1 MKNIYIVGF
10 MGTGKTV
17 VGRALAREL
26 KVPFIDL
33 DSYIEETEGL
43 TISEIFKSKG
53 EAYFRSL
60 EKKALEKAA
69 EQEKNVVSCGGGVVM
84 DPGNM
89 ASIKATGTCICL
101 SASPQEIIKRIG
113 VTTHRP
119 LLQGGDPIQRVQS
132 LLADRD
138 AAYRKADILIDT
150 TGLSVQDIV
159 ALILR
164 KLFPAGR
171 LGQ

>member
-17 VGRALAREL
+17 VGRALARKLE
-26 KVPFIDL
+26 VPFIDL
-33 DSYIEETEGL
+33 DSYIEEAEGS

-69 EQEKNVVSCGGGVVM
+69 GQEKNVVSCGGGIVM

-89 ASIKATGTCICL
+89 ASMKSTGTCICL
-101 SASPQEIIKRIG
+101 LASPQEILKRIG
-113 VTTHRP
+113 ATTHRP
-119 LLQGGDPIQRVQS
+119 LLHGGDPLQRIQS

-150 TGLSVQDIV
+150 TDLSVPDIV
-159 ALILR
+159 ALILQ
-164 KLFPAGR
+164 KLLPLGR
-171 LGQ
+171 PGQ